1 MCAWVKAK
9 QSLQVHFTVVLG
21 LSFCRN
27 KKSKSRAWG
36 GIPHLVPAS
45 TPYEFVIG
53 LSAQGWWTRKNSKL
67 MYSFSFSSPVLRSA
81 RRNHQVL
88 YFLIKNLNSL
98 KLLLCCPKVKKKSI
112 LRSCSILLS
121 PLSLFCS
128 CILLWEPCKQDLPLL
143 HSAEKTHIT
152 EVCLTGRAAPWG
164 DPGAGAASSQSHL
177 IPCHW
182 GKAWL
187 GWTGLFRAAPDNWLL
202 SKMQMDLPAV
212 LWKATSSIPTLYTVL
227 NRSSCKEG

>member
-9 QSLQVHFTVVLG
+9 QSLQVRFTVVWG

-27 KKSKSRAWG
+27 KKSKSRRWG

-53 LSAQGWWTRKNSKL
+53 LSSQGWWTRKNSKL
-67 MYSFSFSSPVLRSA
+67 MYSFSFSSPVPE
-81 RRNHQVL
+81 VL
-88 YFLIKNLNSL
+88 GGITKFSIFNQEPQQSQTST
-98 KLLLCCPKVKKKSI
+98 LLSQGKKKKSI

-121 PLSLFCS
+121 LLSLYCS
-128 CILLWEPCKQDLPLL
+128 CLLLWEPCKQDLPLL

-152 EVCLTGRAAPWG
+152 KVCLTGRAAPWG

-187 GWTGLFRAAPDNWLL
+187 GWTGLFRAAPDKWLL

-227 NRSSCKEG
+227 NWSSCKKG